1 MKVSFLSPLS
11 VTEIP
16 TAGGL
21 NLWVLNKP
29 FYAYVDNDGQV
40 VEVIIPAE
48 FVTDMCSVPR
58 VPFAYL
64 LYGGIGNRAGVLHD
78 ALYSAW
84 KKIAVF
90 SLIDGVKVDYE
101 VTRAWADEVL
111 KAGLKE
117 CGVGFFA
124 RNMMYSAVRMAGWKF
139 YKKDSLFKQPEV
151 D

>member
-1 MKVSFLSPLS
+1 MEVKFLSPLNVVE
-11 VTEIP
+11 VTEGIW
-16 TAGGL
+16 
-21 NLWVLNKP
+21 NLNKP
-29 FYAYVDNDGQV
+29 FYCLVINGEQR
-40 VEVIIPAE
+40 VEVIIPDG
-48 FVTDMCSVPR
+48 FHSDFCSTPR
-58 VPFAYL
+58 IPFAYL

-139 YKKDSLFKQPEV
+139 YKKDSLFKQP